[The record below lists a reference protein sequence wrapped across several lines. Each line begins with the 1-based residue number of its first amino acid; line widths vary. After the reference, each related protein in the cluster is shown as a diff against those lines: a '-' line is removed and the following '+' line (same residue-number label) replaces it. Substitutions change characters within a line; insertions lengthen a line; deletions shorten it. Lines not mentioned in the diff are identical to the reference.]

1 MRLLEL
7 DGVNFN
13 YGSGQPWIFR
23 DLNFRLES
31 GSCHCLTGPTGS
43 GKSTLLQLLAGLLS
57 RPFEGGVFRRQGL
70 LVGLVMQD
78 PQVQL
83 LRQTV
88 GAEVAFALENLALA
102 SEEMI
107 PMVQRALRRVGLFVS
122 LDCPI
127 SNLSLGQK
135 YRLMMAA
142 QLVCNP
148 AVLLLDEPWAQLDD
162 RGVDELLMVIRGLV
176 ADGIA
181 VVISEHNPR
190 PFDGLVDN
198 FWQLADG
205 RLLAGIYQTRH
216 TIPMKAIAARDEV
229 IVEFD
234 PFEYRFLGDSPLFSS
249 EHPLQVR
256 RGELISIV
264 GDNGAGKSSLMK
276 SMAGIQGNTAS
287 LPLKVFGERPKAGA
301 YGAKLGLLMQRPN
314 RQLFENSVHDE
325 ITFSLKRFSLPL
337 DSACELLHE
346 LGLAEFAK
354 LSPHKL
360 SYGQQHLVALA
371 SLVCYQPQLLLLD
384 DPLAG
389 LDAEYFDRFCLMIN
403 RLREQGSAVVITSH
417 RPLKH
422 IPTTQQ
428 WDISKG
434 MLLNRHSVEETHH
447 AC

>member
-1 MRLLEL
+1 MRLIEL

-23 DLNFRLES
+23 DLDFRLES
-31 GSCHCLTGPTGS
+31 GSCHCITGPTGS
-43 GKSTLLQLLAGLLS
+43 GKSTLLQLIAGLLS

-70 LVGLVMQD
+70 LTGLVMQD

-102 SEEMI
+102 TEQMI

-148 AVLLLDEPWAQLDD
+148 TVLLLDEPWAQLDD
-162 RGVDELLMVIRGLV
+162 RGVEELIMVIRGLV

-190 PFDGLVDN
+190 SFDGLVDH

-205 RLLAGIYQTRH
+205 QLKPGIYRTQH
-216 TIPMKAIAARDEV
+216 AIPLKAMSCGDEV
-229 IVEFD
+229 IVDTDSFD
-234 PFEYRFLGDSPLFSS
+234 YRFVGDSPLFSC
-249 EHPLQVR
+249 EQPLQVR
-256 RGELISIV
+256 RGELVTLI

-276 SMAGIQGNTAS
+276 SLAGIQSNTVA
-287 LPLKVFGERPKAGA
+287 LPIRVFGERPKAGA
-301 YGAKLGLLMQRPN
+301 YGARLGLLMQRPV
-314 RQLFENSVHDE
+314 RQLFENSVLDE
-325 ITFSLKRFSLPL
+325 ISFSLKRFELPL
-337 DSACELLHE
+337 ENAAALLQD
-346 LGLAEFAK
+346 LGLEAFAK
-354 LSPHKL
+354 QSPHKL

-384 DPLAG
+384 DPMAG
-389 LDAEYFDRFCLMIN
+389 LDAEYFDRFCLMVN
-403 RLREQGSAVVITSH
+403 RLRERGTAVIVSSH
-417 RPLKH
+417 RPLRQL
-422 IPTTQQ
+422 PVSQQ
-428 WDISKG
+428 WDIADG
-434 MLLNRHSVEETHH
+434 MLTVSYALEE
-447 AC
+447 AYYAS